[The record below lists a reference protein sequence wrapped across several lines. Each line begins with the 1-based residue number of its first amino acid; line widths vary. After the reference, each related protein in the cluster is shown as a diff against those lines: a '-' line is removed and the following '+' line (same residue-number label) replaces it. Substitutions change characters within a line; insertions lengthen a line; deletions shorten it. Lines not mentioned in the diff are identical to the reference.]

1 MRKLKCKSSEKI
13 KLRAL
18 TSEDQPITLSWHNQQ
33 DIVYYYSG
41 HPFPVNQEME
51 KKWYE
56 KILTSNF
63 PVTVFGIELLENN
76 SLVGISVLKD
86 INMIN
91 RMSEFA
97 IYIGEEPYRGKGIA
111 KEASLKTLEFGF
123 HRIGLNRI
131 CLKVLE
137 ENKAAIN
144 LYQQL
149 GFQKEGVLRN
159 SVFKNNRFENEIIF
173 GMLKEEF
180 NG

>member
-1 MRKLKCKSSEKI
+1 MKKLKIDKI

-18 TSEDQPITLSWHNQQ
+18 TSDDMPKTLSWHNQP
-33 DIVYYYSG
+33 DIVHYYSG
-41 HPFPVNQEME
+41 HPFPVNPEME
-51 KKWYE
+51 RKWYD

-91 RMSEFA
+91 RVSEFA
-97 IYIGEEPYRGKGIA
+97 IYIGEKTYRKKGIA
-111 KEASLKTLEFGF
+111 QEASLKTLEFGF
-123 HRIGLNRI
+123 HRLGLNRI
-131 CLKVLE
+131 FLKVFE
-137 ENKAAIN
+137 ENEPAIH

-149 GFQKEGVLRN
+149 GFQKEGLLRN
-159 SVFKNNRFENEIIF
+159 SVFKNNVFKNEIIF